1 MSAMTVLAWEES
13 KEIIKAI
20 ISTGEVTENKIQWEN
35 EKSPSKG
42 REDFAIILRL
52 ESDTRL

>member
-1 MSAMTVLAWEES
+1 MSAMAVLAWEES
-13 KEIIKAI
+13 KAI
-20 ISTGEVTENKIQWEN
+20 ISTGEVTVNKIQWEN
-35 EKSPSKG
+35 EKSPSKA